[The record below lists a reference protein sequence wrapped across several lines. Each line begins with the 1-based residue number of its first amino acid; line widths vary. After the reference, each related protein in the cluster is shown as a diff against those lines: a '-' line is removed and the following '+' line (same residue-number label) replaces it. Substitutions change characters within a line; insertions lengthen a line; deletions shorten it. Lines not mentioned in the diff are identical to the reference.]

1 MDPKQMIEMTK
12 FKRMLL
18 AAVAV
23 VLTMSAAGREA
34 TRLPNLFNQV
44 DQVAMNAWVDSVFDS
59 MSPEARIGQLIIAAV
74 TPSDNDAT
82 RELVRRLVTQNMVGG
97 LIYENSTIA
106 DQAAVTNLAQSL
118 ATVPLMITI
127 DGEWG
132 LGMRLKEVPNFQRNL
147 ILGALDNDMLLYEYG
162 REVARQCRRMG
173 IQVNFA
179 PVLDVNDNPLNPVI
193 GDRSFGESPELVAR
207 HAIAFARGLEDGGVM
222 AVGKHYPGH
231 GASSEDSHKTLP
243 VINKTL
249 QEINTC
255 ELVPFRRFID
265 AGLSGILTAHL
276 LVPSIDGGKAPT
288 SLSADC
294 VNTLLRG
301 EMGFNGLIFTDALN
315 MKGATQMLKGSACV
329 NALLAGNDVLLMPEN
344 IGDEIA
350 AVQRAVSSGTIPQQM
365 IDERC
370 KKILR
375 YKYALDLTAPQ
386 RVNTS
391 NLVSDVNSQQ
401 AAVLKRQ
408 LTAGS
413 ITVIKNN
420 DNILP
425 VHNLQSRRIAVATI
439 GNENGTASTFTR
451 RCADYAQV
459 KRFDLSKAGTA
470 SALAE
475 QLHDGHFMQ
484 ERDCGAHL
492 QALRNQ
498 ELRQSHHQQ
507 ARQGS
512 GADLSE
518 QYPCRGLC
526 GTDHLWRQCSGWQPA
541 HFAVVRWQEDPF

>member
-193 GDRSFGESPELVAR
+193 GDRSFWWQGMPSP
-207 HAIAFARGLEDGGVM
+207 
-222 AVGKHYPGH
+222 
-231 GASSEDSHKTLP
+231 LP
-243 VINKTL
+243 
-249 QEINTC
+249 
-255 ELVPFRRFID
+255 
-265 AGLSGILTAHL
+265 
-276 LVPSIDGGKAPT
+276 
-288 SLSADC
+288 
-294 VNTLLRG
+294 
-301 EMGFNGLIFTDALN
+301 
-315 MKGATQMLKGSACV
+315 
-329 NALLAGNDVLLMPEN
+329 
-344 IGDEIA
+344 
-350 AVQRAVSSGTIPQQM
+350 
-365 IDERC
+365 
-370 KKILR
+370 
-375 YKYALDLTAPQ
+375 
-386 RVNTS
+386 
-391 NLVSDVNSQQ
+391 
-401 AAVLKRQ
+401 AVLR
-408 LTAGS
+408 TA
-413 ITVIKNN
+413 
-420 DNILP
+420 
-425 VHNLQSRRIAVATI
+425 A
-439 GNENGTASTFTR
+439 
-451 RCADYAQV
+451 
-459 KRFDLSKAGTA
+459 
-470 SALAE
+470 
-475 QLHDGHFMQ
+475 
-484 ERDCGAHL
+484 
-492 QALRNQ
+492 
-498 ELRQSHHQQ
+498 
-507 ARQGS
+507 
-512 GADLSE
+512 
-518 QYPCRGLC
+518 
-526 GTDHLWRQCSGWQPA
+526 
-541 HFAVVRWQEDPF
+541 